1 MHVEEILAASRAR
14 PIALAAVPDI
24 LALMDRLPRLRP
36 IEAWSW
42 LGVVGRVPAAADR
55 ALDQAQARGFRF
67 LWAILPEP
75 EIARDPRFQHILFS
89 RFLSNAGQEAL
100 AFGALIAVARDNGS
114 ALELALIGVAA
125 LAPATLLGMYGGA
138 VADELPKKLALA
150 GAYSAQALLCFLVPS
165 LLGTSLPVVLV
176 LIFLVNTIGQIS
188 SPAESSVLPLVAS
201 DEHLASGVSL
211 INLAGGAGSG
221 FGMAVLAP
229 VIVRTTG
236 LEVVFYVAGAL
247 LLLAASR
254 VFDLPVGDRAW
265 RGRLMPIELRVRPA
279 FSWIMQRPAVA
290 MIIIVAALA
299 GTVNHVLVTLAPR
312 YVEEVLRTDAAN
324 TAFVLLPSSAGVVLG
339 LVAAPTIMRLR
350 GERVAALL
358 GLVVG
363 ATFLTLLGLVN
374 NIDAVIEPW
383 NPLRILGLFGV
394 STGGPLRTASILS
407 LPLSFGVSLAAA
419 SAQTYINRRV
429 PLRFQGRTFAMQSS
443 LRSGAAMVALVTLGA
458 AASRF
463 GADRVLLATP
473 VVLAVL
479 GFVLIEVSFRFASR
493 APPAY
498 LEVLS
503 SFWEAPGEPGH
514 READNAG

>member
-1 MHVEEILAASRAR
+1 M
-14 PIALAAVPDI
+14 
-24 LALMDRLPRLRP
+24 
-36 IEAWSW
+36 
-42 LGVVGRVPAAADR
+42 
-55 ALDQAQARGFRF
+55 
-67 LWAILPEP
+67 
-75 EIARDPRFQHILFS
+75 
-89 RFLSNAGQEAL
+89 
-100 AFGALIAVARDNGS
+100 
-114 ALELALIGVAA
+114 
-125 LAPATLLGMYGGA
+125 
-138 VADELPKKLALA
+138 
-150 GAYSAQALLCFLVPS
+150 
-165 LLGTSLPVVLV
+165 
-176 LIFLVNTIGQIS
+176 
-188 SPAESSVLPLVAS
+188 
-201 DEHLASGVSL
+201 
-211 INLAGGAGSG
+211 
-221 FGMAVLAP
+221 
-229 VIVRTTG
+229 
-236 LEVVFYVAGAL
+236 
-247 LLLAASR
+247 
-254 VFDLPVGDRAW
+254 
-265 RGRLMPIELRVRPA
+265 
-279 FSWIMQRPAVA
+279 
-290 MIIIVAALA
+290 
-299 GTVNHVLVTLAPR
+299 TLAPR

-374 NIDAVIEPW
+374 SIDTVIEPW

-407 LPLSFGVSLAAA
+407 LPLSFGVALAAA

-503 SFWEAPGEPGH
+503 SFWEGPAEPGP
-514 READNAG
+514 READQAG